1 MIGDND
7 PSNKI
12 ILSNNEIASSKEENF
27 LGILLNRKFNFDTNI
42 TSFCKKAGQKNL
54 MFLQE
59 QIIISSKI
67 RKSC

>member
-27 LGILLNRKFNFDTNI
+27 LGILLNRKFNFDTHI
-42 TSFCKKAGQKNL
+42 TSLCKKVGQKT
-54 MFLQE
+54 
-59 QIIISSKI
+59 
-67 RKSC
+67 